1 MIYPL
6 SISRAFLVPVCFMM
20 AMIGTIGLP
29 AAEPIVVIASFNMT
43 GPEAVLDAPCY
54 RGAEL
59 AVEKLN
65 AAGGVL
71 GRPIQLV
78 AIDTASDVDSTG
90 SRVAAALKSHR
101 TAVAGI
107 GFTYSTY
114 ALDAGRVFQKAGLPF
129 VTPGAT
135 APDLPKRVGDNLFL
149 AAYGD
154 DAQALVMAK
163 YARNELKV
171 QRVALWMDKSRV
183 YTRTVGAFFDK
194 FFRQLG
200 GTVDKRTYT
209 ADVTDFRDFI
219 AAYKAANPKPEA
231 IYAASMPRSA
241 VPLIQ
246 QVRAA
251 GIDVPLLS
259 GDGWD
264 DEDIVVASQR
274 KNIKDIFFTTHRF
287 LGVDTPAMKAFI
299 KAYRQKLGTS
309 PPNAFAPLGFDTV
322 NLLADAIER
331 AGSTK
336 PEAIRDALAI
346 TRDFQGVVGK
356 IAYAPGSRVPDKAVS
371 VIRIDNGV
379 ETPVWTWTPQ

>member
-1 MIYPL
+1 MPITL
-6 SISRAFLVPVCFMM
+6 ALFMPVCVLM
-20 AMIGTIGLP
+20 AIFGAH
-29 AAEPIVVIASFNMT
+29 AAEPIVVIAPFNMT

-59 AVEKLN
+59 AAEKLN
-65 AAGGVL
+65 AQGGVL

-78 AIDTASDVDSTG
+78 VVDTASDVKSTAG
-90 SRVAAALKSHR
+90 KVEAALKNYPG
-101 TAVAGI
+101 AIAGI

-114 ALDAGRVFQKAGLPF
+114 ALDAGRVFQKAKLPF
-129 VTPGAT
+129 ITPGAT
-135 APDLPKRVGDNLFL
+135 APDLPRKVGDEVFL

-163 YARNELKV
+163 FARNQLKLG
-171 QRVALWMDKSRV
+171 RVALWIDESSV
-183 YTRTVGAFFDK
+183 YTRTVGGFFDK

-200 GTVDKRTYT
+200 GTVDRRTY
-209 ADVTDFRDFI
+209 AKDVTDFRSLI
-219 AAYKAANPKPEA
+219 AAYKAAKQKPEA

-264 DEDIVVASQR
+264 DEEIVVASKR
-274 KNIKDIFFTTHRF
+274 KNIKSIYFTTHRF
-287 LGVDTPAMKAFI
+287 LGVDTPAMKAFV
-299 KAYRQKLGTS
+299 KAYTRRFGAP

-322 NLLADAIER
+322 NLLADAIKR

-336 PEAIRDALAI
+336 PEAIRVALAN

-356 IAYAPGSRVPDKAVS
+356 IAYESGRRVPNKAVE
-371 VIRIDNGV
+371 VIRIDRGT
-379 ETPVWTWTPQ
+379 ETLAWTWSPQ

>member
-1 MIYPL
+1 MIHPMPT
-6 SISRAFLVPVCFMM
+6 SRALLVPVCLM
-20 AMIGTIGLP
+20 AIIGTIGLQ
-29 AAEPIVVIASFNMT
+29 AAEPIIVIASFNMT

-71 GRPIQLV
+71 GRPIQLIG
-78 AIDTASDVDSTG
+78 IDTASDVGSTA
-90 SRVAAALKSHR
+90 SKVASALKSHP

-107 GFTYSTY
+107 GFSDSTY
-114 ALDAGRVFQKAGLPF
+114 ALDAGRVFQKAGVPF

-135 APDLPKRVGDNLFL
+135 APDLPKKVGDNLFL

-163 YARNELKV
+163 YARNELKL
-171 QRVALWMDKSRV
+171 QRVALWIDKSRV
-183 YTRTVGAFFDK
+183 YTRTVGGFFDK

-200 GTVDKRTYT
+200 GTVEKRTY
-209 ADVTDFRDFI
+209 AANVMDFREFI
-219 AAYKAANPKPEA
+219 TAYKAANPKPEA

-241 VPLIQ
+241 VPLIE

-259 GDGWD
+259 GDGWE
-264 DEDIVVASQR
+264 DEEIVVASQR
-274 KNIKDIFFTTHRF
+274 KDIKGIFFTTHRF
-287 LGVDTPAMKAFI
+287 LGVDTPGMRAFV
-299 KAYRQKLGTS
+299 KAYTRKLGMP

-336 PEAIRDALAI
+336 PEAIRIALAK

-356 IAYAPGSRVPDKAVS
+356 IAYAPGSRVPNKAVS

>member
-1 MIYPL
+1 MQ
-6 SISRAFLVPVCFMM
+6 
-20 AMIGTIGLP
+20 
-29 AAEPIVVIASFNMT
+29 AAEPIVVIAAFNMT

-65 AAGGVL
+65 AAGGLL
-71 GRPIQLV
+71 GRPIELIGV
-78 AIDTASDVDSTG
+78 DTASDVG
-90 SRVAAALKSHR
+90 SAASKVASALKSR
-101 TAVAGI
+101 PTAIAGI
-107 GFTYSTY
+107 GFNDSTY
-114 ALDAGRVFQKAGLPF
+114 ALDAGRVFQKAGVPF
-129 VTPGAT
+129 ITPGAT
-135 APDLPKRVGDNLFL
+135 APDLPKRVGDDLFL

-163 YARNELKV
+163 YARNELKL
-171 QRVALWMDKSRV
+171 QRVALWIDKSRV
-183 YTRTVGAFFDK
+183 YTRTVGGFFDK

-200 GTVDKRTYT
+200 GTVAKRTDT

-219 AAYKAANPKPEA
+219 AAYKTANPKPEA

-241 VPLIQ
+241 VPLIE

-264 DEDIVVASQR
+264 DEEIVVASKR
-274 KNIKDIFFTTHRF
+274 KEIKGIFFTTHRF
-287 LGVDTPAMKAFI
+287 LGVDTPGMRAFV
-299 KAYRQKLGTS
+299 KAYTRKFGAP

-331 AGSTK
+331 AGSTT
-336 PEAIRDALAI
+336 PEAIRAALAN

-356 IAYAPGSRVPDKAVS
+356 IAYAPGSRVPKKAVS

>member
-1 MIYPL
+1 MIHP
-6 SISRAFLVPVCFMM
+6 IPTSRALLVPVCFVM
-20 AMIGTIGLP
+20 AIIGTIGLQ
-29 AAEPIVVIASFNMT
+29 AAEPIIVIASFNMT

-65 AAGGVL
+65 AAGGLL
-71 GRPIQLV
+71 GRPIELIGV
-78 AIDTASDVDSTG
+78 DTASDVG
-90 SRVAAALKSHR
+90 SAASKVASALKSR
-101 TAVAGI
+101 PTAVAGI
-107 GFTYSTY
+107 GFNDSTY
-114 ALDAGRVFQKAGLPF
+114 ALDAGRVFQKAGVPF
-129 VTPGAT
+129 ITPGAT
-135 APDLPKRVGDNLFL
+135 APDLPKRVGDDLFL

-163 YARNELKV
+163 YARNELKL
-171 QRVALWMDKSRV
+171 QRVALWIDKSRV
-183 YTRTVGAFFDK
+183 YTRTVGGFFDK

-200 GTVDKRTYT
+200 GTVAKRTYT

-219 AAYKAANPKPEA
+219 AAYKTANPKPEA

-241 VPLIQ
+241 VPLIE

-264 DEDIVVASQR
+264 DEEIVVASKRQD
-274 KNIKDIFFTTHRF
+274 IKGIFFTTHRF
-287 LGVDTPAMKAFI
+287 LGVDTPGMRAFV
-299 KAYRQKLGTS
+299 KAYTRKFGAP

-331 AGSTK
+331 AGSTT
-336 PEAIRDALAI
+336 PEAIRAALAN

-356 IAYAPGSRVPDKAVS
+356 IAYAPGSRVPKKAVS